1 MISLESQVL
10 ERHLSFFDGKSVLF
24 TGGISDNFPQTLASK
39 CPSIQI
45 WSCYFDYARTQSA
58 VNFQRLFQLTAL
70 YDDPHIICLSNR
82 FRFA

>member
-24 TGGISDNFPQTLASK
+24 AGGISDSFPQTLASK

-58 VNFQRLFQLTAL
+58 ANFPLNFKVK
-70 YDDPHIICLSNR
+70 PI
-82 FRFA
+82 